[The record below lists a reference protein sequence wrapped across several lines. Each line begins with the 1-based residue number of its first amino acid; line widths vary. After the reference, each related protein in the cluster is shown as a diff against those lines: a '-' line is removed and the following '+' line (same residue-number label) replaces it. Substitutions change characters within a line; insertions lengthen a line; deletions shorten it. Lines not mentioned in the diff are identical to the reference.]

1 MLDPTLLAFIEL
13 TLVMVLIMLLHSV
26 KHLIGSPAFYLSL
39 GLFLVLGQIVS
50 ALGIQIASPVGGFT
64 LDVGN
69 VVLTSPFLVALLLVY
84 ILDGTLEAQ
93 RVIVGFLALLIG
105 YLCLSMLLTTQFT
118 LPGYT
123 SDHPEL
129 FQYLASSL
137 SQGRNVANA
146 TFAASAIDLF
156 VLPIFY
162 QFFKN
167 HRCRLFISV
176 LGTLLLTQ
184 VIDSFIFQLLLS
196 PQLGNWWETLRASYL
211 ARAGAMVWLSI
222 LATVYLHLT
231 HTTTTQTHRPSLD
244 IVFAFIGGYGRA
256 EILRR
261 NLIEWE
267 GRYRTVVESTSDWI
281 FILDHKGMLLS
292 ANAMARSYLG
302 SVEDKTVSVGNVFR
316 DANDNPISWPH
327 TWTALC
333 ENAAN
338 PAPHQALRRE
348 WAVERQPDMRTKA
361 DEEAELQLDIQI
373 SPATMQENLVAICI
387 ARDVTEQRRLEQE
400 QATLHERVAMIQRLE
415 SVGVLAGGVA
425 HDFNNL
431 LHTVQASVDRLRK
444 NQNIPEDEQAL
455 LVTMEESLQRATR
468 LTSHLLGFARRGK
481 YNPERILIQDLLEDI
496 AVLFKPLLGG
506 HVDFRCLESP
516 DSVYVRADRSQ
527 LEQVLLNMLI
537 NARDALQESQK
548 AGRIVLRAERATAH
562 TPGWK
567 LRPQDHRSAN
577 PEDYCCIRIKD
588 NGPGIPD
595 EVRETLFDPFVTT
608 KDVGRGTGM
617 GLAMAYGC
625 ITHHG
630 GWIHVDS
637 KPGNTEF
644 RVFLSCCT

>member
-50 ALGIQIASPVGGFT
+50 ALGIQIESPIGGFT
-64 LDVGN
+64 VDVGN

-118 LPGYT
+118 LPGYS

-129 FQYLASSL
+129 FRYLASSL
-137 SQGRNVANA
+137 SHGRNVANA

-176 LGTLLLTQ
+176 LGTLLLAQ
-184 VIDSFIFQLLLS
+184 VIDSFIFQLLVNPHLS
-196 PQLGNWWETLRASYL
+196 NWWETLRASYL
-211 ARAGAMVWLSI
+211 ARAAAMAWLSI
-222 LATVYLHLT
+222 LATIYLHLT
-231 HTTTTQTHRPSLD
+231 HTTAPQTRRPSLD
-244 IVFAFIGGYGRA
+244 IIFAFIGGYGRA

-281 FILDHKGMLLS
+281 FILDHNGILLS

-302 SVEDKTVSVGNVFR
+302 SVKNKTVSVGNVFR
-316 DANDNPISWPH
+316 NADDNPISWTD
-327 TWTALC
+327 TWSALC
-333 ENAAN
+333 ENAAT
-338 PAPHQALRRE
+338 PAPHRALRRE
-348 WAVERQPDMRTKA
+348 WAVELQSDMRKKA
-361 DEEAELQLDIQI
+361 DDANKLRLDIQI
-373 SPATMQENLVAICI
+373 SPATIQEALVAICI
-387 ARDVTEQRRLEQE
+387 ARDITEQRRLEQE
-400 QATLHERVAMIQRLE
+400 QATLRERVAMIQRLE

-455 LVTMEESLQRATR
+455 LGTMEDSLQRASR
-468 LTSHLLGFARRGK
+468 LTTHLLGFARRGK
-481 YNPERILIQDLLEDI
+481 YNPERILVQDLLGDI
-496 AVLFKPLLGG
+496 TALFEPLLGN
-506 HVDFRCLESP
+506 HIDFRCLESP

-527 LEQVLLNMLI
+527 LEQVFLNILI
-537 NARDALQESQK
+537 NARDALRDSQK
-548 AGRIVLRAERATAH
+548 PGRIVLRSERATAY
-562 TPGWK
+562 TPGWE
-567 LRPQDHRSAN
+567 LRPQDHRSAK
-577 PEDYCCIRIKD
+577 PEDYCCIRVKD
-588 NGPGIPD
+588 DGPGIPE
-595 EVRETLFDPFVTT
+595 EVRETLFEPFVTT
-608 KDVGRGTGM
+608 KEVGRGTGM

-625 ITHHG
+625 VTHHG

-637 KPGNTEF
+637 AAGNTEF
-644 RVFLSCCT
+644 RVFLPCCT

>member
-1 MLDPTLLAFIEL
+1 MMDPFLLAFIEL

-26 KHLIGSPAFYLSL
+26 KRLIGSPAFYLSL

-50 ALGIQIASPVGGFT
+50 AFGIQIDPGIGGFT
-64 LDVGN
+64 VDVGN
-69 VVLTSPFLVALLLVY
+69 VVLTAPFLVALLLIY

-93 RVIVGFLALLIG
+93 RVLVGFLALLIG
-105 YLCLSMLLTTQFT
+105 YLCLSMLLTTQFS

-123 SDHPEL
+123 SRHPEL
-129 FQYLASSL
+129 FRYLNMSL
-137 SQGRNVANA
+137 SRGRSVANA
-146 TFAASAIDLF
+146 TFAASAVDLF

-184 VIDSFIFQLLLS
+184 VIDSFLFQLLLTPHLS
-196 PQLGNWWETLRASYL
+196 NWWESLRAGYL

-222 LATVYLHLT
+222 LATIYLHMT
-231 HTTTTQTHRPSLD
+231 RTTATQTRRPSLD
-244 IVFAFIGGYGRA
+244 IIFAFIGGYGRA

-281 FILDHKGMLLS
+281 FILDRKGVLLS

-302 SVEDKTVSVGNVFR
+302 SVDDKTVSAPRIFR
-316 DANDNPISWPH
+316 EADDKPISWPH
-327 TWTALC
+327 TWTTLC
-333 ENAAN
+333 ENAAE
-338 PAPHQALRRE
+338 PAPRQALRRE
-348 WAVERQPDMRTKA
+348 WVAQMNHDKRSKT
-361 DEEAELQLDIQI
+361 DEDAELHLDVQI
-373 SPATMQENLVAICI
+373 SPATMEETLVAICI
-387 ARDVTEQRRLEQE
+387 ARDITEQRRLERE
-400 QATLHERVAMIQRLE
+400 QATLRERVAMIQRLE

-444 NQNIPEDEQAL
+444 NQNIPEDGQAIL
-455 LVTMEESLQRATR
+455 GTMEDSLQRASR
-468 LTSHLLGFARRGK
+468 LTTHLLGFARRGQ
-481 YNPERILIQDLLEDI
+481 YNPERILVQDLLEDI
-496 AVLFKPLLGG
+496 AALFEPLLDGNI
-506 HVDFRCLESP
+506 DFRRLESP

-527 LEQVLLNMLI
+527 LEQVFLNMLL
-537 NARDALQESQK
+537 NARDALRESRS
-548 AGRIVLRAERATAH
+548 AGRIVLRAERATPH

-567 LRPQDHRSAN
+567 LRPAGHDAAN
-577 PEDYCCIRIKD
+577 ADYYCCIRVKD
-588 NGPGIPD
+588 DGPGIPD
-595 EVRETLFDPFVTT
+595 EVRETLFEPFVTT
-608 KDVGRGTGM
+608 KEVGRGTGM

-625 ITHHG
+625 VTHHG
-630 GWIHVDS
+630 GWIHVNS

-644 RVFLSCCT
+644 LVFLPCCT